1 MAEADHLAWQ
11 MKSLTGQL
19 RDMIL
24 ITAIRDE
31 LRREML
37 RLVEEIERRH
47 ESELTKRE
55 QEQLESYQRLLTN
68 KTH

>member
-1 MAEADHLAWQ
+1 

-24 ITAIRDE
+24 IAAIRDE

-47 ESELTKRE
+47 ENDLTKRE
-55 QEQLESYQRLLTN
+55 DDYRREYERRLS
-68 KTH
+68 KP

>member
-1 MAEADHLAWQ
+1 

-24 ITAIRDE
+24 IAAIRDE

>member
-1 MAEADHLAWQ
+1 

-37 RLVEEIERRH
+37 RLLEEIERRH

>member
-1 MAEADHLAWQ
+1 
-11 MKSLTGQL
+11 MKSLTAQL
-19 RDMIL
+19 RELML

>member
-1 MAEADHLAWQ
+1 

-37 RLVEEIERRH
+37 RLLEEIERRH
-47 ESELTKRE
+47 ENDLTKRE
-55 QEQLESYQRLLTN
+55 DEYRREYERRLS
-68 KTH
+68 KS

>member
-1 MAEADHLAWQ
+1 
-11 MKSLTGQL
+11 MKSLTAQL
-19 RDMIL
+19 RELIL

>member
-1 MAEADHLAWQ
+1 

-24 ITAIRDE
+24 IAAIRDE

-47 ESELTKRE
+47 ENDLTKRE
-55 QEQLESYQRLLTN
+55 DEYRREYERRLIKSN
-68 KTH
+68 

>member
-24 ITAIRDE
+24 IAAIRDE

-47 ESELTKRE
+47 ENDLTKRE
-55 QEQLESYQRLLTN
+55 DEYRREYERRLS
-68 KTH
+68 KS

>member
-1 MAEADHLAWQ
+1 

-19 RDMIL
+19 RELIL

>member
-1 MAEADHLAWQ
+1 

-24 ITAIRDE
+24 IAAIRDE

-47 ESELTKRE
+47 ENDLTKRE
-55 QEQLESYQRLLTN
+55 DEYRREYERRLS
-68 KTH
+68 KS